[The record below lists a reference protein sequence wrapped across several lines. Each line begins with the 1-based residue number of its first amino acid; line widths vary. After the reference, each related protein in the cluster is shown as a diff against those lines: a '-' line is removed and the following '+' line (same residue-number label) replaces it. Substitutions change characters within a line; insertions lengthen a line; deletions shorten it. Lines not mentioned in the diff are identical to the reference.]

1 VACAHLHDERGAQ
14 RLLAILAPHRERLVT
29 SGASWF
35 GATTHYLGLLAATLD
50 RPGEAAAYFASA
62 ERTYASLNAEP
73 WLARLIRD
81 RDRTL
86 R

>member
-1 VACAHLHDERGAQ
+1 Y
-14 RLLAILAPHRERLVT
+14 T
-29 SGASWF
+29 
-35 GATTHYLGLLAATLD
+35 
-50 RPGEAAAYFASA
+50 
-62 ERTYASLNAEP
+62 SLNAEP